1 MTYGPPK
8 GISRRNFLPIAAGS
22 FVAVGGAAAMW
33 PLLANMAP
41 NRGSPKDTVEV
52 DLTGI
57 AEGDWRR
64 VSWRATPVAV
74 RHRTPQE
81 IELAR
86 RVPVSDLRDGS
97 ARVAGQSDK
106 LPAIDENRIRPGH
119 AEWLVVVGA
128 CPRNGCLLEPRRP
141 GEDTDPLTA
150 WFCPC
155 DACRFDSSGRVIGG
169 LSTEN
174 LMVPLYRFLSPA
186 RIEIGVS

>member
-1 MTYGPPK
+1 MADSPPK
-8 GISRRNFLPIAAGS
+8 STCRRQFLPIAAGS
-22 FVAVGGAAAMW
+22 FVAVGGAAALW
-33 PLLANMAP
+33 PLFANMAP

-64 VSWRATPVAV
+64 ISWRATPVVV

-86 RVPVSDLRDGS
+86 RVRVSDLRDGL
-97 ARVAGQSDK
+97 ARVAGQPDK
-106 LPAIDENRIRPGH
+106 LPASDENRIKPGH
-119 AEWLVVVGA
+119 AEWLVVIGA
-128 CPRNGCLLEPRRP
+128 CPRSYCLLELRRL
-141 GEDTDPLTA
+141 GEVSEPDTA

-155 DACRFDSSGRVIGG
+155 DACRFDSSGRVTAG

-174 LMVPLYRFLSPA
+174 LAVPLYRFVSPT
-186 RIEIGVS
+186 RLEIGSA